1 MNHDYGR
8 AQYLPTGKQTTG
20 HWVLYENQYCIHFPF
35 IEHKFSINIQMLVSI
50 NCMHLIKLQIPQ
62 RTITFSIIAEFSR
75 CKIFPWPASE
85 QHPRSETRAA
95 TSEAGPGYL
104 FSEAELHSQYFGE
117 TTENTYIHKNLL
129 LLIEVL

>member
-1 MNHDYGR
+1 MAELNIFQQVSKQLAIGQCMKIDC
-8 AQYLPTGKQTTG
+8 ASIFDLLSTNFQYLKC
-20 HWVLYENQYCIHFPF
+20 WF
-35 IEHKFSINIQMLVSI
+35 QMLVSI
-50 NCMHLIKLQIPQ
+50 NYMHLIKLQIPQ

-104 FSEAELHSQYFGE
+104 FSEAELHSQYRGE
-117 TTENTYIHKNLL
+117 TTEKTYIHKTPLTRTL
-129 LLIEVL
+129 C